1 MNKNWVKYIQ
11 TARHFLGL
19 SDEEYIAVLL
29 GAAGVDSSTQIQTE
43 QQFRAVR
50 SAFQKLGFSNS
61 PLQGYVLN
69 RAKKILG
76 RDWKNR
82 LNGYC
87 KIRFSKNSIYQLEHK
102 ELRAILG
109 FLNTLESKD
118 GK

>member
-11 TARHFLGL
+11 TARRFLGL
-19 SDEEYIAVLL
+19 SDEEYIAILL

-50 SAFQKLGFSNS
+50 SAFQKLGFTNS
-61 PLQGYVLN
+61 PLQGYVLD
-69 RAKKILG
+69 RAKKTLG
-76 RDWKNR
+76 KDWKKR

-87 KIRFSKNSIYQLEHK
+87 QNRFGKSSVYQLEHK

-109 FLNTLESKD
+109 FLNALGDK
-118 GK
+118 